1 MHSVLVVA
9 VVVDSAV
16 AAAAQLVR
24 RLAPSPDLSRL
35 LVLLPLQPHN
45 RPVVVAV
52 CCQELDLPLLR
63 VWPLVLDLPL
73 LTVPLVP
80 WRGPCLVEVEK
91 PPLWS
96 STTSLCNSSSKSR
109 VLVLR
114 TSRCFSSVSKSTREI
129 NRLARSCTITFRL
142 ASEVTTACRSIKQY
156 EHHAFRR
163 N

>member
-45 RPVVVAV
+45 RQVVVVVV
-52 CCQELDLPLLR
+52 CCQALDLPLLR

-73 LTVPLVP
+73 LTVP
-80 WRGPCLVEVEK
+80 
-91 PPLWS
+91 
-96 STTSLCNSSSKSR
+96 
-109 VLVLR
+109 
-114 TSRCFSSVSKSTREI
+114 
-129 NRLARSCTITFRL
+129 
-142 ASEVTTACRSIKQY
+142 
-156 EHHAFRR
+156 
-163 N
+163 